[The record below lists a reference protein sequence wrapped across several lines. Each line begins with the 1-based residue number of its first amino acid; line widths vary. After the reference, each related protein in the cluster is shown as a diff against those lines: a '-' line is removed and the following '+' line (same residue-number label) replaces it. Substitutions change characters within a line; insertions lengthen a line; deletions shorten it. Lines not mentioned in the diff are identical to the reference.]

1 MKFIVFD
8 GNSILNRAY
17 YGIRPLTTKSGIPTN
32 AVLGFINIIE
42 KNMAA
47 VQPDYAA
54 IAFDLPG
61 KTFRHKAVDSYKATR
76 KGMPEDLAQ
85 QMPYAY
91 RAAAG
96 LGLKITTCENFEA
109 DDVLGTLSKAAKE
122 NGVECVIVTG
132 DRDSLQLVG
141 DGTVVYLASTNETH
155 IMDTDAVTDKY
166 GIPPEKLIDLKALM
180 GDSSDNI
187 KGVPG
192 IGEKGAVKL
201 LKEYGTLDGIYE
213 HAEEISGSTG
223 KKIIEGKESAYESR
237 FLATIRLDAPIDTEL
252 ENYLYS
258 GKDADSLI
266 DLFTELEFTS
276 LIERMSLTK
285 TAPALQEAVYTR
297 GSANEFEKSSKVFV
311 ELREDGLYA
320 TDGEKHI
327 ILDPVEISLLKNV
340 CAWSV
345 KDTMHALDRSGVEF
359 DGFTDDIS
367 LMCYTASPA
376 DSGMT
381 VQKAATAY
389 LGADTLSDTL
399 TVLPT
404 LAKKVYAVLEE
415 QEQVSLYKDTELP
428 LAKVLFN
435 MEKRGFAVD
444 KQGII
449 DFGEYLSENIKQL
462 ESSIYFCA
470 GEEFNINSPKQL
482 GHILFEVLGLPA
494 PKNKKNKNGYSTDAE
509 VLEKLKDRHEII
521 DYILHYRTLA
531 KLKGTYTDG
540 MLNVIDPE
548 DGRIHTTFR
557 QTLTQTGRLSSVE
570 PNLQNIPVRT
580 ELGRE
585 MRRFF
590 IAPEGRTLID
600 ADYSQIE
607 LRVLAAVSGDEKM
620 INAFLSGDD
629 IHTLTASEVFGIPL
643 EMVTPAMR
651 KHAKAVNFGIVYGI
665 SAFSLSDDIGVSRKE
680 ADEYIRA
687 YFERY
692 PAIREYLD
700 SCKESAKENG
710 YVSTLFGRRRYVPE
724 LRSPKATIR
733 AFGERVAM
741 NTPIQGT
748 AADIIKIAMVKTE
761 KALKESGCD
770 AALIL
775 QVHDELIVEAA
786 EQDAEK
792 VKEILVSCMENACEL
807 AVPMSVDANI
817 GKNWFEAKGE

>member
-54 IAFDLPG
+54 ISFDLPV
-61 KTFRHKAVDSYKATR
+61 KTFRHKAVDSYKANR
-76 KGMPEDLAQ
+76 KGMPDDLAQ

-96 LGLKITTCENFEA
+96 LGLKITTCEGFEA
-109 DDVLGTLSKAAKE
+109 DDVLGTLSQAAK
-122 NGVECVIVTG
+122 NSAVECVIVTG

-141 DGTVVYLASTNETH
+141 DGTVVYLASTNETQ
-155 IMDTDAVTDKY
+155 IMDTGAVIQKY

-187 KGVPG
+187 KGVAG

-201 LKEYGTLDGIYE
+201 LKEFGTLDGIYE
-213 HAEEISGSTG
+213 NTDKISGSTG
-223 KKIIEGKESAYESR
+223 KKIIEGKDSAYESR
-237 FLATIRLDAPIDTEL
+237 FLATIRLDAPIDTNL
-252 ENYLYS
+252 ENYVYS
-258 GKDADSLI
+258 GKDENSLI

-276 LIERMSLTK
+276 LIERMSLTRK
-285 TAPALQEAVYTR
+285 GQDLPEAVFAEGR
-297 GSANEFEKSSKVFV
+297 AEDLNEGVYV
-311 ELREDGLYA
+311 ELRGDKLYA
-320 TDGEKHI
+320 TDGEKYI
-327 ILDPVEISLLKNV
+327 VFDPAEIKKLKNV
-340 CAWSV
+340 SAWSI
-345 KDTMHALDRSGVEF
+345 KDTMHELDGLGVEYTDF
-359 DGFTDDIS
+359 ADDIS

-381 VQKAATAY
+381 VAKAATAY
-389 LGADTLSDTL
+389 LGADAVPDTL
-399 TVLPT
+399 ACLPQ
-404 LAKKVYAVLEE
+404 LKEKVFSVLEE
-415 QEQVSLYKDTELP
+415 QKQVSLYKDTELP
-428 LAKVLFN
+428 LAKVLYN
-435 MEKRGFAVD
+435 MEKRGFCVD
-444 KQGII
+444 KDGIEQ
-449 DFGEYLSENIKQL
+449 FGKFLAQNIKEL
-462 ESSIYFCA
+462 ENSIYFCA

-509 VLEKLKDRHEII
+509 VLEKLKDRHEIV
-521 DYILHYRTLA
+521 DYVLHYRTLA

-540 MLNVIDPE
+540 MLSVINPE

-590 IAPEGRTLID
+590 TAPEEKVLVD

-607 LRVLAAVSGDEKM
+607 LRVLAAVSGDEKL
-620 INAFLSGDD
+620 IQAFTSGED
-629 IHTLTASEVFGIPL
+629 IHTLTASEVFGIPVNI
-643 EMVTPAMR
+643 VTPAMR

-665 SAFSLSDDIGVSRKE
+665 SAFSLADDIGVTRKE
-680 ADEYIRA
+680 ADEYIKT
-687 YFERY
+687 YFARY
-692 PAIREYLD
+692 PKIKEYLD
-700 SCKESAKENG
+700 NCKEQAKDTG
-710 YVSTLFGRRRYVPE
+710 YVTTLFGRRRYVPE
-724 LRSPKATIR
+724 LRSPKATVR

-761 KALKESGCD
+761 KALEDSGID
-770 AALIL
+770 ARLIL

-786 EQDAEK
+786 EKDAEK
-792 VKEILVSCMENACEL
+792 AKEILVSCMESACNL
-807 AVPMSVDANI
+807 AVPMSVDAHI

>member
-54 IAFDLPG
+54 ISFDLPV
-61 KTFRHKAVDSYKATR
+61 KTFRHKAVDSYKANR
-76 KGMPEDLAQ
+76 KGMPDDLAQ

-96 LGLKITTCENFEA
+96 LGLKITTCEGFEA
-109 DDVLGTLSKAAKE
+109 DDVLGTLSQAAK
-122 NGVECVIVTG
+122 NSAVECVIVTG

-141 DGTVVYLASTNETH
+141 DGTVVYLASTNETQ
-155 IMDTDAVTDKY
+155 IMDTDAVTQKY

-201 LKEYGTLDGIYE
+201 LKEFGTLDGIYE
-213 HAEEISGSTG
+213 NTDKISGSTG
-223 KKIIEGKESAYESR
+223 KKIIEGKDSAYESR
-237 FLATIRLDAPIDTEL
+237 FLATIRLDAPIDTNL
-252 ENYLYS
+252 ENYVYS
-258 GKDADSLI
+258 GKDENSLI

-276 LIERMSLTK
+276 LIERMSLTRK
-285 TAPALQEAVYTR
+285 GQDLPKAVFAEGKAEDLNERVYVEVR
-297 GSANEFEKSSKVFV
+297 GES
-311 ELREDGLYA
+311 LYA
-320 TDGEKHI
+320 TDGENYI
-327 ILDPVEISLLKNV
+327 ILDPKDIKKLKNV
-340 CAWSV
+340 SAWSV
-345 KDTMHALDRSGVEF
+345 KDTMHLLDGLGVDYTDF
-359 DGFTDDIS
+359 ADDIS

-381 VQKAATAY
+381 VAKAATAY
-389 LGADTLSDTL
+389 LGADTVPDPLAC
-399 TVLPT
+399 LPR
-404 LAKKVYAVLEE
+404 LKEKVYSVLEE
-415 QEQVSLYKDTELP
+415 QDQIPLYKETEFP
-428 LAKVLFN
+428 LAKVLYN
-435 MEKRGFAVD
+435 MEKRGFCVD
-444 KQGII
+444 EDGIKQ
-449 DFGEYLSENIKQL
+449 FGEFLAQNISEL
-462 ESSIYFCA
+462 ENSIYFCA

-509 VLEKLKDRHEII
+509 VLEKLKDRHEIV
-521 DYILHYRTLA
+521 DYVLHYRTLA

-540 MLNVIDPE
+540 MLSVINPA

-590 IAPEGRTLID
+590 TAPEGKVLVD

-607 LRVLAAVSGDEKM
+607 LRVLAAVSGDEKL
-620 INAFLSGDD
+620 IQAFVSGED
-629 IHTLTASEVFGIPL
+629 IHTLTASEVFGIPVNI
-643 EMVTPAMR
+643 VTPAMR

-665 SAFSLSDDIGVSRKE
+665 SAFSLADDIGVTRKE
-680 ADEYIRA
+680 ADEYIKT
-687 YFERY
+687 YFARY
-692 PAIREYLD
+692 PKIKEYLD
-700 SCKESAKENG
+700 NCKEQAKDTG
-710 YVSTLFGRRRYVPE
+710 YVTTLFGRRRYVPE
-724 LRSPKATIR
+724 LRSPKATVR

-761 KALKESGCD
+761 KALEDSGID
-770 AALIL
+770 ARLIL

-786 EQDAEK
+786 EKDAEK
-792 VKEILVSCMENACEL
+792 AKKILISCMESACNL
-807 AVPMSVDANI
+807 AVPMSVDAHI

>member
-54 IAFDLPG
+54 IAFDLPK

-96 LGLKITTCENFEA
+96 LGLKITTCEGFEA
-109 DDVLGTLSKAAKE
+109 DDVLGTLSTTAKKE
-122 NGVECVIVTG
+122 GVECVIVTG

-141 DGTVVYLASTNETH
+141 GGTVVYLASTNETQ
-155 IMDTDAVTDKY
+155 IMDTEAVTAKY

-213 HAEEISGSTG
+213 HAAEISGSTG
-223 KKIIEGKESAYESR
+223 KKIIDGKDSAYESK
-237 FLATIRLDAPIDTEL
+237 FLATIRLDAPIDTDL
-252 ENYLYS
+252 EGYVYS
-258 GKDADSLI
+258 GKDPDGLI
-266 DLFTELEFTS
+266 ELFTELEFTS
-276 LIERMSLTK
+276 LIERMALTP
-285 TAPALQEAVYTR
+285 TAKELPEVTFTEGDADTLDK
-297 GSANEFEKSSKVFV
+297 EKKIYV
-311 ELREDGLYA
+311 ELREDKLYA
-320 TDGEKHI
+320 TDGEKFI
-327 ILDPVEISLLKNV
+327 ILNPEEIKDLKNV
-340 CAWSV
+340 YAWSV
-345 KDTMHALDRSGVEF
+345 KDTMHALDKIGVEYSDF
-359 DGFTDDIS
+359 AGDVS
-367 LMCYTASPA
+367 LMCYVSSPA
-376 DSGMT
+376 DSGVT
-381 VQKAATAY
+381 LQKAATAY
-389 LGADTLSDTL
+389 LGADTVPDTL
-399 TVLPT
+399 ACLPKI
-404 LAKKVYAVLEE
+404 AEEAYKVLEA
-415 QEQVSLYKDTELP
+415 QEQVALYEETELP
-428 LAKVLFN
+428 LAKVLYN
-435 MEKRGFAVD
+435 MEKRGFSVD
-444 KQGII
+444 EKGIT
-449 DFGEYLSENIKQL
+449 DFGILLSKSIKEL

-509 VLEKLKDRHEII
+509 VLEKLRDRHEIV

-540 MLNVIDPE
+540 MLAVIDPS

-590 IAPEGRTLID
+590 IAPEGMTLID

-607 LRVLAAVSGDEKM
+607 LRVLAAVSGDEKL
-620 INAFLSGDD
+620 IQAFISGED
-629 IHTLTASEVFGIPL
+629 IHTLTASEVFGIPVN
-643 EMVTPAMR
+643 MVTPAMR

-665 SAFSLSDDIGVSRKE
+665 SAFSLADDIGVTRKE
-680 ADEYIRA
+680 ASEYINT
-687 YFERY
+687 YFARY
-692 PAIREYLD
+692 PKIKEYLD
-700 SCKESAKENG
+700 SCKENAKEAG
-710 YVSTLFGRRRYVPE
+710 YVTTLFGRRRNIPE
-724 LRSPKATIR
+724 LRSPKANLR

-761 KALKESGCD
+761 KALSQSGLD
-770 AALIL
+770 ARLIL
-775 QVHDELIVEAA
+775 QVHDELIVEAK
-786 EQDAEK
+786 ESDAQK
-792 VKEILVSCMENACEL
+792 AMEILVSCMEKACDL
-807 AVPMSVDANI
+807 KVPMSVDAHI